1 MTKLFTMMMMM
12 MEIYIEKELPLHYN
26 SPTWRNNYS
35 GLGITILFDCQL
47 CTPYIVCRETADW

>member
-1 MTKLFTMMMMM
+1 MTKLFTMMM

-35 GLGITILFDCQL
+35 GLRITILFDCQL